1 MSNAMNDTNDEPTYD
16 TAKALVTV
24 ATFPDPVDANLA
36 RAALESAGIVS
47 FTQGETANSLIPAA
61 FMAELKV
68 RAEDEAAA
76 REVLEGADDFPES
89 EEEVTAAEIADEGTK
104 L

>member
-1 MSNAMNDTNDEPTYD
+1 MNDEQTYD
-16 TAKALVTV
+16 SSKSLVTV

-36 RAALESAGIVS
+36 RAALESAGIDS
-47 FTQGETANSLIPAA
+47 FTQGETANSLIPVA

-76 REVLEGADDFPES
+76 RAVLEGAEDSPETVES
-89 EEEVTAAEIADEGTK
+89 VTAAEIADEGTK